1 MNIIE
6 QIMEAV
12 YELQAM
18 NCKDKDLII
27 CYSPLVERYLRDNL
41 PEMQFPIYKKA
52 DDFRLINLMGI
63 ETSDR
68 WPYNEVVVY
77 DTKNAAYHPNLLR
90 KIVIEDA
97 TFGIPQKV
105 L

>member
-12 YELQAM
+12 CELQAM
-18 NCKDKDLII
+18 DCKDKDLII
-27 CYSPLVERYLRDNL
+27 CYSPLVERYLRQNL
-41 PEMQFPIYKKA
+41 FETQYPVYRN
-52 DDFRLINLMGI
+52 DDFQLKRLMGI
-63 ETSDR
+63 ETSDK
-68 WPYNEVVVY
+68 WPYNEIVVY
-77 DTKNAAYHPNLLR
+77 DTMNVAYYPNLLK
-90 KIVIEDA
+90 KIVLENV